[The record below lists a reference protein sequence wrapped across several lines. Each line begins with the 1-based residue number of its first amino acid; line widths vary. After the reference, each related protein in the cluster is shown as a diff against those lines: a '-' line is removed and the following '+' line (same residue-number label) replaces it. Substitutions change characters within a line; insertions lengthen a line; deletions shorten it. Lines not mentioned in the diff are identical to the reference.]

1 MNQEDGRGLQDFTN
15 FSTEVT
21 WETFPNYRCHI
32 SGQTQCV
39 RVSESCTRVYTS
51 LRLHG
56 WIAWAGRPENIQPG
70 HATSCPPPIT
80 PMPMCQGRAAGTTD
94 TRGLVPMF
102 LEFQTLF
109 QEEKGERSG
118 AGAQRRGGRSDV
130 EKKGDSEPMLASGVS
145 MWPLTLGREV
155 RETVRRAIAELLM

>member
-1 MNQEDGRGLQDFTN
+1 
-15 FSTEVT
+15 
-21 WETFPNYRCHI
+21 
-32 SGQTQCV
+32 
-39 RVSESCTRVYTS
+39 
-51 LRLHG
+51 
-56 WIAWAGRPENIQPG
+56 
-70 HATSCPPPIT
+70 
-80 PMPMCQGRAAGTTD
+80 
-94 TRGLVPMF
+94 MF

-130 EKKGDSEPMLASGVS
+130 EKKGDSEPMLARGVS